1 MKKVTIYIDESG
13 TLPDPN
19 DKLVVVAAVG
29 TPSPERIDI
38 ILKQAKK
45 KTSFTPQAI
54 KQKNYFLRQ
63 SRSKTF
69 HFTFLS

>member
-45 KTSFTPQAI
+45 KTSLKKSTGELKFYTAGD
-54 KQKNYFLRQ
+54 
-63 SRSKTF
+63 KTKK
-69 HFTFLS
+69 LA